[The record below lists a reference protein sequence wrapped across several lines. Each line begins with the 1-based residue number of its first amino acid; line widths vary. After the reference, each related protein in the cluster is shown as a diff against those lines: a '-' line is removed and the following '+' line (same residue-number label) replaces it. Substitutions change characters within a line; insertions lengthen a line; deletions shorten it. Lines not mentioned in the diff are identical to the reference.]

1 MAIRDGAFSR
11 FDCSSAVEGFMPVQG
26 LKSFLMQYVD
36 EKAVEAQRHASTA
49 DDDNPPS
56 PVGMDSLDTLLSSQ
70 VRIYLDE
77 NCLSMFLMMLFR
89 VSPD

>member
-11 FDCSSAVEGFMPVQG
+11 FDSSSVVEGFTPIQG

-36 EKAVEAQRHASTA
+36 EKAVEAQRHASAA

-56 PVGMDSLDTLLSSQ
+56 PVGVDSLDTLLSSQ
-70 VRIYLDE
+70 VGIF
-77 NCLSMFLMMLFR
+77 LSRNAPRLLLN
-89 VSPD
+89 

>member
-1 MAIRDGAFSR
+1 
-11 FDCSSAVEGFMPVQG
+11 MPIQG

-56 PVGMDSLDTLLSSQ
+56 SLLTGNAT
-70 VRIYLDE
+70 E
-77 NCLSMFLMMLFR
+77 FR
-89 VSPD
+89 